1 MSDPYSEATR
11 YDRRR
16 LSPLARIMLIVAGCF
31 AVGLTTLVIVGMLVV
46 RKASEVAAE
55 YHEHPAEY
63 HEHPAETIVGELVTA
78 DLAQAVEQAMEGIRF
93 EGEADESGGRIRIR
107 TSDGETRIELWG
119 SDDGGFLSISS
130 PDGEMLFGAGDAAAD
145 LPDWVPVYPDARV
158 TRELFSKRTETG
170 RAGAVV
176 LTTDA
181 SARDV
186 VSWYGEALDEAGFRK
201 SVLVVG
207 PHDDRGH
214 LEVTSGRD
222 EARKL
227 SVVVGRDND
236 GSGRIVLL
244 YVERD

>member
-55 YHEHPAEY
+55 YREHPAEIF
-63 HEHPAETIVGELVTA
+63 ADELVTV
-78 DLAQAVEQAMEGIRF
+78 DLAHAVEQALEGIRF
-93 EGEADESGGRIRIR
+93 EGEADEYGGRLTIR
-107 TSDGETRIELWG
+107 TSDGETRIELG
-119 SDDGGFLSISS
+119 GDDSGGFLHISS
-130 PDGEMLFGAGDAAAD
+130 RDGDVQFSSGDEAAD
-145 LPDWVPVYPDARV
+145 LPDWVPMYPDARV
-158 TRELFSKRTETG
+158 TKQLFSKRTETG

-176 LTTDA
+176 LGTDA

-186 VSWYGEALDEAGFRK
+186 VSWYAEALEEAGFRK

-227 SVVVGRDND
+227 SVVAGRDRD
-236 GSGRIVLL
+236 GSGRIFLL